1 VSETG
6 LLALLLQYPDGEVLD
21 ARADIAAA
29 VRESWASL
37 HELDPMIGFLSW
49 WRDTPVYELQSR
61 YVDTFDLGR
70 RCSLHLTYSLF
81 GDRRERGMALLRLKR
96 RYAAHGLTLTDA
108 ELPDFLPV
116 MLDYAAMDPDGE
128 VLLNEHRV
136 PLELLRAALHEEQ
149 SEYEAVVAAVCSLLD
164 PLTAEQEAQARQIAK
179 DGPPMETVGLEPFAP
194 PEVMPL
200 VPGELRR

>member
-1 VSETG
+1 VSATG

-21 ARADIAAA
+21 ARDDIAAA
-29 VRESWASL
+29 VRESWPSL
-37 HELDPMIGFLSW
+37 HEEDPIIEFLSW

-70 RCSLHLTYSLF
+70 RCSLHLTYCLF

-116 MLDYAAMDPDGE
+116 MLDYAAMDPDGL

-136 PLELLRAALHEEQ
+136 PLELLRAALYEEQ
-149 SEYEAVVAAVCSLLD
+149 SRYEAVVVAVCSLLD

>member
-1 VSETG
+1 VSDTG

-21 ARADIAAA
+21 ARDDIVAA
-29 VRESWASL
+29 VGESWASL
-37 HELDPMIGFLSW
+37 PEQAPLIEFLSW
-49 WRDTPVYELQSR
+49 WRDTPVYELQSE

-70 RCSLHLTYSLF
+70 RCSLHLTYCLF

-96 RYAAHGLTLTDA
+96 RYRAHGLTLSDA

-128 VLLNEHRV
+128 ALLSEHRV
-136 PLELLRAALHEEQ
+136 PLELLRAALHEERSQ
-149 SEYEAVVAAVCSLLD
+149 YEAVIATVCSLLG
-164 PLTAEQEAQARQIAK
+164 PVTPEQEAQARQIAK

-194 PEVMPL
+194 PDVMPL